1 MDRDDF
7 IPHFADQL
15 PKRDRVVRIG
25 LELGIFKTR
34 QASRILFIALHLFGS
49 ASQRSIDPLFIDVDP
64 PLHIEFT
71 EKLFMAFA
79 KLFRIA
85 DWMKIVVENDFV
97 FHMGCNVVCFP
108 GGADS
113 ALPLRDERP
122 PPSYLAGWWIS
133 LPGICSSVRYSS
145 NESVSYGDF

>member
-1 MDRDDF
+1 
-7 IPHFADQL
+7 
-15 PKRDRVVRIG
+15 
-25 LELGIFKTR
+25 
-34 QASRILFIALHLFGS
+34 
-49 ASQRSIDPLFIDVDP
+49 
-64 PLHIEFT
+64 
-71 EKLFMAFA
+71 MAFA

-122 PPSYLAGWWIS
+122 SPSYLAG
-133 LPGICSSVRYSS
+133 
-145 NESVSYGDF
+145 